1 MKLKL
6 TPWTVFLGILLFCK
20 ELIYTVCLRLTLV
33 GYVAVISFLI
43 FPLFAGLLF
52 NLLILTIPLSYFL
65 YAQPAFILAIAL
77 SAIMI
82 IFNRHVLNRKSAFI
96 IFSILMAPCA
106 VVMGIKFCDPSYT
119 PPWIIT
125 MVEDFFS
132 YKVDENPSPMAVNL
146 LLGGIMLFAIVI
158 TIMGTL
164 LGGGLVA
171 SALNEKILQ
180 TLLVPP
186 KSVKKQLLAY

>member
-1 MKLKL
+1 
-6 TPWTVFLGILLFCK
+6 
-20 ELIYTVCLRLTLV
+20 
-33 GYVAVISFLI
+33 
-43 FPLFAGLLF
+43 
-52 NLLILTIPLSYFL
+52 
-65 YAQPAFILAIAL
+65 
-77 SAIMI
+77 
-82 IFNRHVLNRKSAFI
+82 
-96 IFSILMAPCA
+96 MAPCA

-186 KSVKKQLLAY
+186 KSVKKQLLAYINS